1 MLLIMNGWRKKKLSY
16 LFGQAH
22 FVEIPYELCY
32 VLCYLLH
39 LLPTSPLPQMG
50 SNGGSNLMD
59 HLPPDVVMKF
69 WVYRFVY
76 RLFKEIP
83 IYIYI

>member
-1 MLLIMNGWRKKKLSY
+1 MLLIMNGWRKKLSY

-39 LLPTSPLPQMG
+39 LLPAPQMG

-59 HLPPDVVMKF
+59 HLPHDVQ
-69 WVYRFVY
+69 
-76 RLFKEIP
+76 
-83 IYIYI
+83 